1 MRREL
6 QTNRNCDLTRGVFR
20 FAMVVALMNGFVLT
34 KVDLALGQE
43 AAAKARPAYQDL
55 KFGEGLEVEE
65 NVKKLRGIKDESL
78 KGATAYNKQ
87 EVDRFYRGYLLPKLN
102 KVSQPEELSR
112 ARLEIYA
119 DLEKAEKAS
128 EAVLVEF
135 NKLLFTEMK
144 KLAEGNFHPS
154 TAIIATQVIG
164 QLNKKKTKSTT
175 AAEPFDVQT
184 TGTLFALYQ
193 NGKNDGIRAAAL
205 SGLERHIDLMN
216 GKWDAR
222 VTDGLATTFMASL
235 TSPKPANRSERAD
248 AWLRGRAIEL
258 LLKFKHSKEAELYKY
273 AMTTLADPKTD
284 PLLFEKTLLVA
295 GAYPS
300 GDADASVTTPA
311 ISNSLLYLVNMSKEW
326 KKRLGDAQYLA
337 TGGGFGDAD
346 GGSPMNVTEPGASD
360 LGGEEFPGKKKKAA
374 PKKEAKV
381 MHFDK
386 QSEDVKSK
394 RRALHER
401 LEFVRVAFVG
411 SDSKFGALPIELKI
425 GFASLIPEGED
436 RVLMMDVLTAIK
448 DLQFALNNP
457 SISDR
462 TTLATETVPKL
473 DALVQS
479 SEIMISVLASPAE
492 AAAGEQVKT
501 P

>member
-1 MRREL
+1 MQQDL
-6 QTNRNCDLTRGVFR
+6 QTNRNCNWIQGMFRIAIVAALVNGSILTR
-20 FAMVVALMNGFVLT
+20 
-34 KVDLALGQE
+34 VDLAVGQD
-43 AAAKARPAYQDL
+43 AVANAKPAYQESKL
-55 KFGEGLEVEE
+55 GVGLDVEE

-87 EVDRFYRGYLLPKLN
+87 EVDRFYREYLIPKLN
-102 KVSQPEELSR
+102 RVSQPEEVSR
-112 ARLEIYA
+112 ARIEIYS

-128 EAVLVEF
+128 EAVLGEF
-135 NKLLFTEMK
+135 NKMLMLEMK
-144 KLAEGNFHPS
+144 QLAEGNFHPS
-154 TAIIATQVIG
+154 AAIIATQVLG

-184 TGTLFALYQ
+184 TSTLFGLYR

-205 SGLERHIDLMN
+205 AGLERHIELMN
-216 GKWDAR
+216 GKWDAN
-222 VTDGLATTFMASL
+222 VTEGIAKAFMASL
-235 TSPKPANRSERAD
+235 TSPKPVTRSERAD

-284 PLLFEKTLLVA
+284 PLLFEKALLVA

-300 GDADASVTTPA
+300 AGVDASVTTPA
-311 ISNSLLYLVNMSKEW
+311 ISNALSYLVNMSKEW

-337 TGGGFGDAD
+337 TSEASGD
-346 GGSPMNVTEPGASD
+346 GEGRSPMNVNESGANDPGGDD
-360 LGGEEFPGKKKKAA
+360 LPGKKKKAA

-394 RRALHER
+394 RRALHEL
-401 LEFVRVAFVG
+401 LEIARVGLVG
-411 SDSKFGALPIELKI
+411 SDSKFGPLPTELKI

-436 RVLMMDVLTAIK
+436 RMLMMDILNAIK
-448 DLQFALNNP
+448 DLQSALNSP

-462 TTLATETVPKL
+462 TTLGSETIPKL
-473 DALVQS
+473 DALIQT